1 MILRFEHLI
10 EIMPLQVYRCKIL
23 IGNNQIFY
31 LACLVDRPWM
41 YGFGGETLFSF
52 LSQLRN
58 SSYFAAIQVL
68 V

>member
-10 EIMPLQVYRCKIL
+10 ETMPLQVYRCKTL

-31 LACLVDRPWM
+31 IACLVDRPWM
-41 YGFGGETLFSF
+41 YGFDGETLFSF